1 MTFEQLMKVAN
12 LASPFLLAAI
22 GWLLKNALG
31 RVTDRIERVEARTG
45 ANEAQISAVRETSVK
60 REDWLRE
67 NTRTIQK
74 LDKLCEGQARI
85 EASVNVGAAVGE
97 AVRELATT
105 IRMERRNADN

>member
-1 MTFEQLMKVAN
+1 MTFNEIIKLAN
-12 LASPFLLAAI
+12 LLSPFLLAAI

-31 RVTDRIERVEARTG
+31 RVTDRVERVEARAM
-45 ANEAQISAVRETSVK
+45 ANEERISVLRENSVK

-97 AVRELATT
+97 ALRELAST
-105 IRMERRNADN
+105 IRTERHDADQ